1 MKSEKPVASAADKVY
16 SIDVPKLEALRE
28 SKPFLQ
34 DPKYFKNV
42 KISPSATM
50 KMMTHVQSG
59 VEKGIKRSIT
69 GKPTEVMGY
78 LIGRQDTEDPNCLI
92 IADAQPLPIEGFET
106 SVVADTDEVLNYQIN
121 WMELNALSRHR
132 NERFIGWYH
141 SHPFDVEENNHCYLS
156 NTDVT
161 TQLAWQRSCEKDGD
175 PWLAIVIDPL
185 RSLAKSTPVMESFRV
200 YPPEYAAPA
209 NETPDGKMV
218 SDETTRVQL
227 WGACWNRYYKLN
239 TSFYMSSLSSN
250 VLSTLKNNFLWS
262 NALAQT
268 PSLEPE
274 TRKTTADRIKNAADS
289 LASVGSGSKYKEFA
303 PKLGME
309 NMTDAGSSNN
319 YNSASASGG
328 ASSSSSNSTIDRF
341 NKAAQTACGLAIEQC
356 NGCCSQMAKLAIFGN
371 PNMCM
376 SSKGKSDGNGKDKGI
391 ENGNQDSQSNSNSS
405 SNGVMKMAIGM
416 ANA

>member
-141 SHPFDVEENNHCYLS
+141 SHPFDVEENNHCCKFK
-156 NTDVT
+156 
-161 TQLAWQRSCEKDGD
+161 RC
-175 PWLAIVIDPL
+175 AI
-185 RSLAKSTPVMESFRV
+185 SLYR
-200 YPPEYAAPA
+200 
-209 NETPDGKMV
+209 
-218 SDETTRVQL
+218 
-227 WGACWNRYYKLN
+227 
-239 TSFYMSSLSSN
+239 
-250 VLSTLKNNFLWS
+250 
-262 NALAQT
+262 
-268 PSLEPE
+268 
-274 TRKTTADRIKNAADS
+274 
-289 LASVGSGSKYKEFA
+289 
-303 PKLGME
+303 
-309 NMTDAGSSNN
+309 
-319 YNSASASGG
+319 
-328 ASSSSSNSTIDRF
+328 
-341 NKAAQTACGLAIEQC
+341 
-356 NGCCSQMAKLAIFGN
+356 
-371 PNMCM
+371 
-376 SSKGKSDGNGKDKGI
+376 
-391 ENGNQDSQSNSNSS
+391 
-405 SNGVMKMAIGM
+405 
-416 ANA
+416 